1 MYVSAIVLS
10 AGKGLRFSR
19 PNSLTVRGGIPT
31 RKSKMVESGNSRV
44 PKPLVKINSQP
55 IIIYCLKII
64 SKHPSIRDIVVVV
77 NAQIRDKIIKAIKR
91 YRISK
96 IIQVVRG
103 GRRRQDSVH
112 HGLGAI
118 DERTDLVLIHD
129 GVRPFITK
137 GIITSVIKKAK
148 DTGAAIV
155 GVPVKA
161 TIKEI
166 AYRKS
171 HIAKLIAQD
180 AKATYEVVSAVRKVT
195 RKTLITKLSPNVTD
209 ITEIALAAEGAG
221 SDAVSLVNTLSGM
234 SIDINARKP
243 KIASIT
249 GGLSGPAIRPIAVR
263 MVWEVYQKIKIP
275 VIGMGGIMDTSS
287 ALEFLI
293 AGASAIAIG
302 TANFVNPKVTI
313 EIIEGIKNYMI
324 RNKIKDL
331 SSLIGSLK
339 I

>member
-1 MYVSAIVLS
+1 
-10 AGKGLRFSR
+10 
-19 PNSLTVRGGIPT
+19 
-31 RKSKMVESGNSRV
+31 MVESGNSRV

-171 HIAKLIAQD
+171 HIANRIIVK
-180 AKATYEVVSAVRKVT
+180 
-195 RKTLITKLSPNVTD
+195 KTLDRNSLWEIQTPQVFRKDLILRAYEKFGNADVTD
-209 ITEIALAAEGAG
+209 DAMLVEKLGTKVGVVLG
-221 SDAVSLVNTLSGM
+221 SYDN
-234 SIDINARKP
+234 
-243 KIASIT
+243 
-249 GGLSGPAIRPIAVR
+249 
-263 MVWEVYQKIKIP
+263 IKITTP
-275 VIGMGGIMDTSS
+275 EDLRLAEAI
-287 ALEFLI
+287 LECH
-293 AGASAIAIG
+293 
-302 TANFVNPKVTI
+302 T
-313 EIIEGIKNYMI
+313 E
-324 RNKIKDL
+324 
-331 SSLIGSLK
+331 
-339 I
+339 